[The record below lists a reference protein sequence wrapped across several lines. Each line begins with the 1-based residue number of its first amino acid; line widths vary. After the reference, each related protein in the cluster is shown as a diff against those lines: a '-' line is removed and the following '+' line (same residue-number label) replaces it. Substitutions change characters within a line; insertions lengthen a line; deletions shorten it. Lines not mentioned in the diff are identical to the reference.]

1 MSGDQLFDSAPYEVH
16 TLPTPDELDGLGH
29 DARATLRNTR
39 LIEAGTNPGTRL
51 PLYAATSRER
61 GGPGP
66 RCGDCA
72 HLYVKRPPGSSGRT
86 FLKCDQ
92 TAVRPDVHYDGPDM
106 RAWWPACTR
115 YEPTVGGAA

>member
-1 MSGDQLFDSAPYEVH
+1 MSEPQLFDTTPYEVTH
-16 TLPTPDELDGLGH
+16 TSTLDELDGLGH
-29 DARATLRNTR
+29 DARATLRNAR

-51 PLYAATSRER
+51 PLHPAASRER
-61 GGPGP
+61 GGSGP

-72 HLYVKRPPGSSGRT
+72 HLYTKRPPSSSGKT

-92 TAVRPDVHYDGPDM
+92 TSVRPDVHYDGPDM

-115 YEPTVGGAA
+115 YEPADGGAA